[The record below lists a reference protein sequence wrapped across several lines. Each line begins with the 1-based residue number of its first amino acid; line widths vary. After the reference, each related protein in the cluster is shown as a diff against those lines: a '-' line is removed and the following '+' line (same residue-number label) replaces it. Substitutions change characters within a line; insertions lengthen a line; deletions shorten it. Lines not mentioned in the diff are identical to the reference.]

1 MNLQSYAD
9 LGWSVFPV
17 KGLAYAKNYDDTK
30 VSLVKWQSY
39 QRRKP
44 TPEEISDWLRKFPK
58 ASVAAATGPING
70 IFVVD
75 IDSNEWAKRFPH
87 ADFGTTWKT
96 RSRNGCHYFYKW
108 QDWMATIKTTGTD
121 IGDIDGFDIRGL
133 GGYVVLPNDNDPD
146 RKWDYSFT
154 EGPAEEMP
162 EFLRQFFQK
171 TLSNPPKKTFVLANV
186 TENKRHTPYTSI
198 IGKMIH
204 AKMNPAEIIEV
215 VTPLVEKTGLG
226 EDPVKL
232 VMDLVSRY
240 PVQQEPERREKL
252 RHESMESLLAEDEP
266 PLEWMIEGL
275 WTDKSRGFV
284 AGLPSAGKTW
294 VALDMMLAVA
304 TGGLCLGKYKA
315 AYQAPCLLIEEE
327 TSRRNLQGRIH
338 KLGRGRGLAPNA
350 LKNVFHITRQLCQ
363 MPRDK
368 DALLEIIRKEGIKFV
383 VFDSLREV
391 HTAKEN
397 SSDEMAVVL
406 KSFAELGVLGD
417 CSVLLI
423 HHLNKGGDNAGKTI
437 FERMRGTGLFG
448 AWRDCVLGIEAEE
461 GEPIA
466 KCSFQ
471 FRDAESPAP
480 IQIKRFVGELTGT
493 IGFEVLDII
502 DSPKFMVKIEK
513 AKTYLTAHFGTATL
527 TEVAEAI
534 GGRLENSIKDVKT
547 MLKKG
552 ILAHK
557 TDGYI
562 GLPE

>member
-1 MNLQSYAD
+1 MNLQTYTKD
-9 LGWSVFPV
+9 LGWSVIPV
-17 KGLAYAKNYDDTK
+17 KGPTYGKDYDDSK
-30 VSLVKWQSY
+30 VSLVQWKPYQS
-39 QRRKP
+39 RKP
-44 TPEEISDWLRKFPK
+44 TPEEIADWLKKYPK
-58 ASVAAATGPING
+58 ASVAGATGPING

-75 IDSNEWAKRFPH
+75 IDSNEWTKHFPD
-87 ADFGTTWKT
+87 ADFGTTWKST
-96 RSRNGCHYFYKW
+96 SRRGCHYFYKW
-108 QDWMATIKTTGTD
+108 QNWMHGIKTTGSE
-121 IGDIDGFDIRGL
+121 IGEIDGFDIRGV
-133 GGYVVLPNDNDPD
+133 GGYVVLPNDNDPE
-146 RKWDYSFT
+146 RKWEYSPWD
-154 EGPAEEMP
+154 GPEEELP
-162 EFLRQFFQK
+162 DFLRTFFEK
-171 TLSNPPKKTFVLANV
+171 SVSRGTKKTFVLSSIGEA
-186 TENKRHTPYTSI
+186 RHTPYTSL
-198 IGKMIH
+198 IGKLIN
-204 AKMNPAEIIEV
+204 AKMSPPEIMQII
-215 VTPLVEKTGLG
+215 TPMVEKTGLG
-226 EDPVKL
+226 EDPEKL
-232 VMDLVSRY
+232 VMDLVTRY
-240 PVQQEPERREKL
+240 PIERPNKL
-252 RHESMESLLAEDEP
+252 QAESMETLLAEDEP

-294 VALDMMLAVA
+294 VALDMLLAVA
-304 TGGLCLGKYKA
+304 TGGLCLGKYQA
-315 AYQAPCLLIEEE
+315 AYKAPCLLIEEE

-338 KLGRGRGLAPNA
+338 KLGRGRGLAPSV
-350 LKNVFHITRQLCQ
+350 LKNVFHVTRQLCQ

-368 DALLEIIRKEGIKFV
+368 EAVLEIVRREGIKFV

-391 HTAKEN
+391 HAAKEN

-461 GEPIA
+461 GEPIS

-480 IQIKRFVGELTGT
+480 IQIKRCVGETTGA
-493 IGFEVLDII
+493 ISFDVLDII
-502 DSPKFMVKIEK
+502 DSPKFMVKAEK
-513 AKTYLTAHFGTATL
+513 AKTYLIAHFGTATL

-552 ILAHK
+552 VLEHK